1 MNDFDK
7 KSERCSKEKFDD
19 IHQHWHE
26 RICSKTDLY
35 NLILNPVYE
44 PLHKTCVVSDT
55 MIKSVSG
62 IAYKKI
68 HGIS

>member
-19 IHQHWHE
+19 IYQHWHE
-26 RICSKTDLY
+26 RVYSKVDLY

-44 PLHKTCVVSDT
+44 PLHKTCVVSDI
-55 MIKSVSG
+55 MIKSVSD

>member
-1 MNDFDK
+1 MHDFDK

-19 IHQHWHE
+19 IYQHWNA
-26 RICSKTDLY
+26 RVCSKVDLY

-55 MIKSVSG
+55 MIKSVSE

-68 HGIS
+68 QKG

>member
-1 MNDFDK
+1 MHDFDK
-7 KSERCSKEKFDD
+7 KSERCSKEKFDE
-19 IHQHWHE
+19 IYQHCNE
-26 RICSKTDLY
+26 RVCNKVDLY

-55 MIKSVSG
+55 MIKSVSE

>member
-1 MNDFDK
+1 MHDFDK
-7 KSERCSKEKFDD
+7 NQNVALKNFDD
-19 IHQHWHE
+19 IYQHWHE
-26 RICSKTDLY
+26 RVCSKADLY

-55 MIKSVSG
+55 MIKSVSE